1 MTAPRPAEPRER
13 PPRLPEDG
21 PTELVPT
28 EDGDYVERLSGG
40 TATMLLVWLIGTGAG
55 SALLL
60 FWVYM
65 GVVLGQ
71 RLGAGDLFSAIG
83 FYVGIFG
90 ASGPVVLWLAGR
102 AQGHSFAWFAFTAA
116 KIGAL
121 MAAIIIAIG
130 ALGALLVGAGI
141 TAHGLRSAG
150 LLAAATFVLSL
161 VWGAATWSA
170 DWYIARARTIEP
182 TEPGGRP

>member
-1 MTAPRPAEPRER
+1 MTEPRARTPREG
-13 PPRLPEDG
+13 PPQLPEDG

-55 SALLL
+55 SALLV

-65 GVVLGQ
+65 ALVLGE

-90 ASGPVVLWLAGR
+90 ASGPVVLWLTGR
-102 AQGHSFAWFAFTAA
+102 AQGHSLGWFLFTAA

-121 MAAIIIAIG
+121 MAAIIIGIG
-130 ALGALLVGAGI
+130 TIGALLVGAGI

-150 LLAAATFVLSL
+150 LLAAGTFVLSL

-170 DWYIARARTIEP
+170 DWYIARARTVEP
-182 TEPGGRP
+182 K

>member
-1 MTAPRPAEPRER
+1 MTEPGTPAPRER
-13 PPRLPEDG
+13 PPRLAEDG

-40 TATMLLVWLIGTGAG
+40 TATLLLVWLIGTGAG
-55 SALLL
+55 SALLV

-65 GVVLGQ
+65 VLVVGE
-71 RLGAGDLFSAIG
+71 RLGPGDLFSAMG

-102 AQGHSFAWFAFTAA
+102 AQGHSLGWFAITAA
-116 KIGAL
+116 KIGGL
-121 MAAIIIAIG
+121 MSAIVIAIG

-141 TAHGLRSAG
+141 TGHGLRSAA
-150 LLAAATFVLSL
+150 LLAVATLLLSL
-161 VWGAATWSA
+161 VWGLATWSA
-170 DWYIARARTIEP
+170 DWYIARARTVEAD
-182 TEPGGRP
+182 